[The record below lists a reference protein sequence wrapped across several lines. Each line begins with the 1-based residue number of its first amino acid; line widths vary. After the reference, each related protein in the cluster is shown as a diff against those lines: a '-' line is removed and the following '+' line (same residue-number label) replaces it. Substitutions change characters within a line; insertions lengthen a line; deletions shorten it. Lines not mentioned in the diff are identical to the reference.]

1 MEGSAAVA
9 YHGSMGGMPI
19 SRSRNEQ
26 VAFFTTNQPALMC
39 SGDHVRSSVA
49 VPTGGVGGNWEKK
62 FLITTQRNMQ
72 AQRLEKQFSGVG
84 GGAKIRRGGL
94 YESTHTKNMEI

>member
-9 YHGSMGGMPI
+9 HQGSMSGMPI
-19 SRSRNEQ
+19 SRSKNEQ
-26 VAFFTTNQPALMC
+26 SAFFTTAQPALMR

-49 VPTGGVGGNWEKK
+49 VPTGGIGGNWEQK

-72 AQRLEKQFSGVG
+72 AQLLEKQFSGVG
-84 GGAKIRRGGL
+84 GGEQI
-94 YESTHTKNMEI
+94 